1 MTGAE
6 LDAIESCLS
15 VRLPAYYR
23 EFMLNYPPAL
33 VEAKKDFGWF
43 RESPAERQ
51 LQRSARSLLEMNEDL
66 RRPGTPWTADDGP
79 WPPCYF
85 AIGNDQ
91 CGNYW
96 CIDLTTTDPGIWFYD
111 HDPGRFDLRYATIQA
126 FADELLSD
134 VGSWNRERGSSG
146 STVGEVN

>member
-1 MTGAE
+1 MGVAPDDP
-6 LDAIESCLS
+6 L
-15 VRLPAYYR
+15 
-23 EFMLNYPPAL
+23 
-33 VEAKKDFGWF
+33 
-43 RESPAERQ
+43 RESRRVQ
-51 LQRSARSLLEMNEDL
+51 IRRLFGGDKLLVN
-66 RRPGTPWTADDGP
+66 
-79 WPPCYF
+79 F

-96 CIDLTTTDPGIWFYD
+96 CVDLTRTDPGIWFYD

-146 STVGEVN
+146 STVGEAN